1 MWLLASLLCMTR
13 RASMD
18 TTKQSRCLGSIRWVF
33 RLLKFHSL
41 IAPRLFEGM
50 PKSFFD
56 TYHQHVPKSEPVGQ
70 YELRR
75 DLYELFHYLNHT
87 VLFGVRTLL
96 IDVDRCSHNTTQ
108 ERYASCAQRK
118 MERLL
123 TALA

>member
-1 MWLLASLLCMTR
+1 
-13 RASMD
+13 
-18 TTKQSRCLGSIRWVF
+18 
-33 RLLKFHSL
+33 
-41 IAPRLFEGM
+41 M
-50 PKSFFD
+50 PQSFFD
-56 TYHQHVPKSEPVGQ
+56 AYHQHMPKTEPVGQ

-87 VLFGVRTLL
+87 VLFGVSYTV
-96 IDVDRCSHNTTQ
+96 INANRCSHTTQ